1 MIIKAGMKEMVGR
14 TPPINRRHLS
24 FYMLI
29 FVIIPVITYLVGRFV
44 DRELDLPMFP
54 PFPWNIFLGLIV
66 FVLGL
71 TTGIKST
78 RLLYRLGEGL
88 PWGEAH
94 ESSRTR
100 KLVTDGLYAY
110 TRNPMV
116 LGYSLLPCGM
126 GIVFRSIGM
135 ATSITIIVLAVNVA
149 IVKFKEEP
157 HLEERFGEAYQ
168 DYKKRTPF
176 LLPRDPLFI
185 KYLLA
190 SLVKRE
196 HNDGKIA

>member
-1 MIIKAGMKEMVGR
+1 MEAGMKEMVGR
-14 TPPINRRHLS
+14 APPINRRHLS
-24 FYMLI
+24 IYVLI
-29 FVIIPVITYLVGRFV
+29 FVVIPVITYLVGRFV
-44 DRELDLPMFP
+44 DRALDLPAFP
-54 PFPWNIFLGLIV
+54 PFPWNLLLGSIV

-94 ESSRTR
+94 EGSRTR
-100 KLVTDGLYAY
+100 KLVTGELYAY

-126 GIVFRSIGM
+126 GIIFRSIGM

-168 DYKKRTPF
+168 DYRRRTPF
-176 LLPRDPLFI
+176 LIPRDPRFV
-185 KYLLA
+185 KYLLT
-190 SLVKRE
+190 SLVKKE
-196 HNDGKIA
+196 HNDGEIA